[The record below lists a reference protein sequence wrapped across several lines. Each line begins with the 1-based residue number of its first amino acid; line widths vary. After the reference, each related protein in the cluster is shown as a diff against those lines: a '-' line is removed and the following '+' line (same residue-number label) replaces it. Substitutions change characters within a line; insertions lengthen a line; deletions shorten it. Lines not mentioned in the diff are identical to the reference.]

1 MIVDCHTHIMWYP
14 DHLSKEYAEEALAS
28 KLIKLKRSGGQ
39 AHVGK
44 LDLHSYDSTPETHWK
59 VSESVDKV
67 VVFGMQ
73 AKASGMW
80 VPNELIADYV
90 RAHPE
95 KLEGWASVDPT
106 DPGCVEQL
114 EYCVHT
120 LGLCGLKLG
129 PVYQHFNPQDRAY
142 WPLFKTCQR
151 LGLPIMWHQGTT
163 FPSKARLA
171 WGLPLQLEDI
181 AMDFPDLKMII
192 AHLGHPW
199 EVDTVVLIRKCPNVY
214 SDISAV
220 HYRPWRYWQAM
231 VTAMEYGVE
240 HKLLLA
246 SDFPSGTIANVI
258 AGLRNVNAPVEGTK
272 LPTVPK
278 DVQDLIIYENWK
290 AFFPEWARGSAGG

>member
-14 DHLSKEYAEEALAS
+14 DHLSREYAEEALAS
-28 KLIKLKRSGGQ
+28 KLVKLKRSGGQ
-39 AHVGK
+39 AHAGT
-44 LDLHSYDSTPETHWK
+44 LDLHSYDSTPETHWQA
-59 VSESVDKV
+59 SAPADRV

-73 AKASGMW
+73 ARASGMW
-80 VPNELIADYV
+80 VPNELIAEYV
-90 RAHPE
+90 RTHPD

-114 EYCVHT
+114 EYCVRA
-120 LGLCGLKLG
+120 LGLRGLKLG
-129 PVYQHFNPQDRAY
+129 PVYQHFDPQDRAHR
-142 WPLFKTCQR
+142 PLFTKCQQ
-151 LGLPIMWHQGTT
+151 LGIPIMWHQGTT
-163 FPSKARLA
+163 FPSRARLK
-171 WGLPLQLEDI
+171 WGLPLQLEDV
-181 AMDFPDLKMII
+181 AMEFPDLRMII

-214 SDISAV
+214 ADISAV

-231 VTAMEYGVE
+231 VTAIEYGVE

-258 AGLRNVNAPVEGTK
+258 AGLRGVNGPVEGTK
-272 LPTVPK
+272 LPTIPT

-290 AFFPEWARGSAGG
+290 AFFPGWAG